1 MSSEDI
7 IGAFKSGNV
16 PNSAVITLCKGRDG
30 EIKEFERLLGKVEDG
45 KAMTKFVKGEFGAGK
60 SFFLKV
66 IEEMAFERN
75 FAVSRIVISNNLPFN
90 KIDLIYKEIAR
101 NLKVKTGKSLNHII
115 EKWINELK
123 VEALQEYQSAQKQN
137 EFVENRIR
145 EDLALTNEFE
155 DSFATAIEYYS
166 ELTNIGDYSTANK
179 ALAWLRGG
187 SNIPYTTKKKFGVK
201 GDITKDNALH
211 FLEALSIFVKSVGY
225 SGLVV
230 LIDECEF
237 IMNLQTSKLRDVSYN
252 YIRDIYDECEN
263 GKYKS
268 SLFVFAGTPPFFEDP
283 KKGVP
288 SYPALQDR
296 LEDSIDSKDVDLR
309 KPIFELNDFEEEN
322 LREIAD
328 AILKTHADAF
338 NWRPKDKIEPIIGEI
353 IENITEETALLGG
366 RLTPRIFIKKFTTVL
381 DIIEQNKNKY
391 KTEEDILDLFES
403 QEVDN
408 VKDDFDEFDDDDDWD

>member
-7 IGAFKSGNV
+7 IGAFKGGNV
-16 PNSAVITLCKGRDG
+16 PNSAVLALCKGRDG
-30 EIKEFERLLGKVEDG
+30 EIKEFERLLGNVEDG
-45 KAMTKFVKGEFGAGK
+45 KAITKFVKGEFGAGK

-75 FAVSRIVISNNLPFN
+75 FAVSRIVVSNNLPFN

-101 NLKVKTGKSLNHII
+101 NLKVKTGKSLNHIVK
-115 EKWINELK
+115 KWINELK
-123 VEALQEYQSAQKQN
+123 IEALNEYDDPQKQN
-137 EFVENRIR
+137 EYVEGRIR

-155 DSFATAIEYYS
+155 DSFATAIQYYNK
-166 ELTNIGDYSTANK
+166 LMNVGDYTTADK
-179 ALAWLRGG
+179 ALSWLRGG
-187 SNIPYTTKKKFGVK
+187 SNIPFTTKKKFGVK

-230 LIDECEF
+230 LIDESEF
-237 IMNLQTSKLRDVSYN
+237 IMNLQTSKLRDVAYN

-268 SLFVFAGTPPFFEDP
+268 SLFVFAGTPPFFEDA
-283 KKGVP
+283 KKGAP

-296 LEDSIDSKDVDLR
+296 LEDAIRSADVDLR
-309 KPIFELNDFEEEN
+309 KPIFELRDFEDDN
-322 LREIAD
+322 LRQIAEEI
-328 AILKTHADAF
+328 LNTHADAF
-338 NWRPKDKIEPIIGEI
+338 NWRPKDKIEPILGEI
-353 IENITEETALLGG
+353 IDNITEETALLGG
-366 RLTPRIFIKKFTTVL
+366 KMTPRIFIKKFTTVL

-391 KTEEDILDLFES
+391 RTSDDILDLFES

-408 VKDDFDEFDDDDDWD
+408 TKDDFDEFEDDDDWD